1 MDIVST
7 VFTVF
12 LFIAILC
19 GALLILHRINGQQ
32 HVQHSI
38 IIVDEPSPYHNIILE
53 KDADLPK
60 NIAEAS
66 DDVRKLRLEY
76 SEMEKQTVFIDKM
89 KTTSIANKRENKM
102 HLRYSN
108 IGAVQIYWNNLI
120 LFSYFSAIRSQS
132 GEVEN

>member
-1 MDIVST
+1 M
-7 VFTVF
+7 
-12 LFIAILC
+12 
-19 GALLILHRINGQQ
+19 
-32 HVQHSI
+32 QHSI

-53 KDADLPK
+53 KNADLPK

-102 HLRYSN
+102 HLRYCN
-108 IGAVQIYWNNLI
+108 IGAVQIL
-120 LFSYFSAIRSQS
+120 
-132 GEVEN
+132 

>member
-1 MDIVST
+1 MLVTSLDIVST

-32 HVQHSI
+32 NVQHSI

-53 KDADLPK
+53 KNADLPK
-60 NIAEAS
+60 NIAEVS

-102 HLRYSN
+102 HLRYCN
-108 IGAVQIYWNNLI
+108 IGAVHI
-120 LFSYFSAIRSQS
+120 L
-132 GEVEN
+132 